1 MARNLRH
8 LRTEADAAPLM
19 PPYQGGGF
27 HVVLF
32 WRTSDANAGATLNKF
47 ASMNWGILR
56 NVSALDVDAVPSVAQ
71 WFGISETPTVAVIL
85 DGALLCVEQG
95 CEPGACQRLER
106 WALQQHT
113 LLSI

>member
-1 MARNLRH
+1 MTHNLRH

-32 WRTSDANAGATLNKF
+32 WRPSDPNADAVLTKF
-47 ASMNWGILR
+47 ASMDWGVLR
-56 NVSALDVDAVPSVAQ
+56 NVSALDIDAVPSVAQ

-85 DGALLCVEQG
+85 DGMLLCVEQG
-95 CEPGACQRLER
+95 CEPGSCQRLER
-106 WALQQHT
+106 WALQQHAH
-113 LLSI
+113 LSF